1 MYLFCDSSTGRNQ
14 NSTGPQFGMRR
25 LSLNALIIAAIVG
38 VLGAFGTTLARYY
51 HLVASLQLLTQ

>member
-1 MYLFCDSSTGRNQ
+1 
-14 NSTGPQFGMRR
+14 MRR